1 MFDTFNTLFDT
12 LRSLLTSNESI
23 DIEKIQTITSNKSN
37 LLNIISNS
45 PQNAAQRAS
54 LSRADLDGIQFD
66 SLPERRKL
74 PRLFIDECFA
84 ISDLFQLNEYDSL
97 LLLIEGESLQSNY
110 PDCTRGLLAVQLYYE
125 SKERLAACLAY
136 LMACLPGRTFQ
147 SLLKLSKSI
156 EFCTNFINELIEQRL
171 IENIIEQLISFQIRN
186 EEQKLYSKAGLGNV
200 KHRRR
205 VQDSIKHIR
214 SFQAK
219 SVFLYSCQIRLT
231 QSHFL
236 AIINYLSKYSTIQD
250 DGIID
255 ESTLYILG
263 AFLYGITL
271 ALTIPNDTMTG
282 SSSILTTKHQQF
294 SLQEDQPLTSLDNN
308 TTTSSSS
315 IDPTLLTTIRDILSN
330 DERWI
335 VPEMKAVCQL
345 AWAIILRARSHTLP
359 DGHIYSE
366 DIEALADTA
375 VEAHVFAFLSEIVI
389 KSSLFEQEE
398 FLIRRFHTL
407 FVDFIYYLPFKL
419 KELRVQAEDTARM
432 IEDCERA
439 RKPLPDNLQRDYEY
453 FLELL
458 SMFYANDH
466 MELHLS
472 EEFWIAADALAG
484 HRMMQSPTQQQVA
497 LANFVE
503 SAGGTLS
510 AYLYCHY
517 IHMLAGISST
527 QSSAHACFELL
538 RFAKDTGGPTC
549 WNRIFQAFLL
559 YRNTYRPDTLLNQ
572 QVQTSFTGTPSPSAI
587 KTIAPKEVTALI
599 AVLNLIEVIASQDE
613 VSRIGFFEHP
623 QWQITGAFFG
633 LLSCRISLDLKAA
646 LFNTLSAFTKTSE
659 IAVHFW
665 KIIGEIDLFAPMEN
679 SDMPALAYEIEEFE
693 VPSQKYTFLK
703 ACLKFLQP
711 IITQQLKTN
720 LDMRTLG
727 YCVVF
732 LVNHVLLKIPT
743 RTFKSQQEKWQIV
756 ETVLIILNE
765 IVMNYFSN
773 QIIENDTN
781 ETNIVS
787 AGELLVNDLLRGGI
801 LYNLLTALIT
811 DGCEKLSEYSPFTG
825 EQELSR
831 SLILIMELLE
841 LVTINSQQ
849 ILQTDRSSTFT
860 FCQTPIERIVT
871 DANTKDLF
879 PNIMKLIDMIDY
891 FPKLAS
897 QALSIIAKT
906 LSEDKLQ
913 KPFLRLLPKE
923 HKDKALLRN
932 GLVRCLEFTEPD
944 IDENNE
950 TDDVD
955 LKGRM
960 RYSVLWLLTK
970 CVQTN
975 IGHYLCGFT
984 RQQQLETI
992 DSYFTLT
999 GKSCRVNNC
1008 FQAILNFFDDLS
1020 PIKIDFYQKTL
1031 PLCYEVIYLL
1041 CTNHSTNIMKITFDI
1056 LHEHIF
1062 IPKQIQLY
1070 FPLKTSLSSNIFK
1083 HSIETYLL
1091 RLTSLELFH
1100 LTNQP
1105 TIISKNLIDT
1115 TMNLLFELID
1125 IKLNRLTL
1133 SLLNLSYEKSDHEI
1147 LSQLKTPNI
1156 DLTKINHILQACQYN
1171 ERTNLKL
1178 YRLESL
1184 RKFLSNEIKTIQQT
1198 NHSNNTE
1205 LLNDMNNY
1213 QDSYIHDC
1221 KIILAY
1227 ANQLNNEQID
1237 FYWRNCHID
1246 AWRSLV
1252 ELILYLNLNQTKT
1265 FPFDL
1270 CNFLYEKIFNQSN
1283 SILDDQQ
1290 ISHLMNIFLTGI
1302 ISMKQMN
1309 ITGEYRT
1316 NLIGILRHLFEFIQS
1331 RFTAK
1336 GRAAI
1341 YGAIVQSIEIIENV
1355 EQQQQQDDL
1364 RRIFNNAIQHNQN
1377 LLTIVYDDALSSVP
1391 AVRSSASS
1399 LLTSLITVD
1408 TSDIISNNF
1417 NQTFL
1422 RSLEGE
1428 LRQLTVA
1435 VIQSLQTSGTVDLK
1449 TWHSFSSYM
1458 ALLLRISSVSNGAQL
1473 LVSSNIFD
1481 ALLPLMDFHVDTR
1494 RLLHDNES
1502 SRNGRWM
1509 FGRTLAFVIDLT
1521 VASLMANVRSKEKI
1535 YQFANQLTE
1544 LILKILASPLDNL
1557 CTLHEIDTVLKL
1569 VSTLDASTDLNA
1581 RTIDA
1586 QLQRMRQSSFKL
1598 LTLLCRDDLFH
1609 HLLSQI
1615 EATRARH
1622 IISSTY
1628 WRVCFSILAMAI
1640 RLLHQN
1646 SPELTE
1652 HLPAILK
1659 LCEWITLNI
1668 TNLSQDEKSIL
1679 FNFCQMPIDRI
1690 STPKIKQDLLI
1701 QLMKLMDCSA
1711 TLYNQQ

>member
-23 DIEKIQTITSNKSN
+23 DTEKIQTITSNKSN
-37 LLNIISNS
+37 LLNITSNP
-45 PQNAAQRAS
+45 PQNATQRAI

-97 LLLIEGESLQSNY
+97 LLLVEGESLQSNF

-136 LMACLPGRTFQ
+136 LMACLSGRTFQ
-147 SLLKLSKSI
+147 SLLKNAKSI
-156 EFCTNFINELIEQRL
+156 EFCSTFITDLVEQRL

-219 SVFLYSCQIRLT
+219 SVFLYSCQTRLT
-231 QSHFL
+231 QAHIL
-236 AIINYLSKYSTIQD
+236 AILTYLSKHSTVQD

-271 ALTIPNDTMTG
+271 ALTIPNDAMTG

-294 SLQEDQPLTSLDNN
+294 SLQEDQPLISLDNN
-308 TTTSSSS
+308 TTTSTSS
-315 IDPTLLTTIRDILSN
+315 IDPALLTTIRDLLSN

-345 AWAIILRARSHTLP
+345 AWAIILRARSHILP

-366 DIEALADTA
+366 DIETLADTA
-375 VEAHVFAFLSEIVI
+375 VEAHVFAFLSETVI

-466 MELHLS
+466 MGLHLS

-484 HRMMQSPTQQQVA
+484 HRRMQSPTQQQVA

-572 QVQTSFTGTPSPSAI
+572 QTQTSFTGTSSASAI

-646 LFNTLSAFTKTSE
+646 LFNTLSAFTKTPE

-665 KIIGEIDLFAPMEN
+665 KIIGEIDLFAPIEN

-693 VPSQKYTFLK
+693 VPSQKYTFLR

-720 LDMRTLG
+720 IDMRTLG
-727 YCVVF
+727 FCVVF

-743 RTFKSQQEKWQIV
+743 RAFKSIQEKWQIV
-756 ETVLIILNE
+756 ENVLIILND
-765 IVMNYFSN
+765 IVANYFSN
-773 QIIENDTN
+773 QTVENDTN
-781 ETNIVS
+781 EAAIVS

-801 LYNLLTALIT
+801 LYNLLTALII
-811 DGCEKLSEYSPFTG
+811 DGCDKLAEYTSFTG
-825 EQELSR
+825 EHELSR

-841 LVTINSQQ
+841 SVTINSQQ
-849 ILQTDRSSTFT
+849 ILQTDKSSAFT

-871 DANTKDLF
+871 DASTKDLF

-891 FPKLAS
+891 FPKLS
-897 QALSIIAKT
+897 NQSLSIIAKT

-923 HKDKALLRN
+923 HKDKAILRN

-944 IDENNE
+944 CDEH
-950 TDDVD
+950 TDTDEVD

-960 RYSVLWLLTK
+960 RYAVLWLLTK
-970 CVQTN
+970 SVQSN
-975 IGHYLCGFT
+975 IGHFLCGFT
-984 RQQQLETI
+984 RQQQLEPI

-1008 FQAILNFFDDLS
+1008 LQAILNFFDDLS
-1020 PIKIDFYQKTL
+1020 PLKIDSYQKTL
-1031 PLCYEVIYLL
+1031 PLCYEVLYLL
-1041 CTNHSTNIMKITFDI
+1041 CTNHSPNVIKITFDI
-1056 LHEHIF
+1056 LHEHVF
-1062 IPKQIQLY
+1062 IPKQIQTY
-1070 FPLKTSLSSNIFK
+1070 FPLKTSSTSNIFK

-1091 RLTSLELFH
+1091 RLTALELFH
-1100 LTNQP
+1100 LINHP

-1115 TMNLLFELID
+1115 TMNFLFELID
-1125 IKLNRLTL
+1125 IKLNRLTS
-1133 SLLNLSYEKSDHEI
+1133 SLLNLPYHKSDDQL

-1156 DLTKINHILQACQYN
+1156 DLTKVNHILQACQYN
-1171 ERTNLKL
+1171 ERANLKL

-1184 RKFLSNEIKTIQQT
+1184 QKFLSNEIKTIQQT
-1198 NHSNNTE
+1198 TQSNNNE
-1205 LLNDMNNY
+1205 LLNEMNNA
-1213 QDSYIHDC
+1213 QDNYIHDC

-1237 FYWRNCHID
+1237 FYWRNSHID

-1252 ELILYLNLNQTKT
+1252 ELILYLNLSPMRT
-1265 FPFDL
+1265 FSFDL
-1270 CNFLYEKIFNQSN
+1270 CNYLYEKIFHQTNAV
-1283 SILDDQQ
+1283 LDDQQ
-1290 ISHLMNIFLTGI
+1290 ISHLMNVFLTAI
-1302 ISMKQMN
+1302 IAIKQLN

-1316 NLIGILRHLFEFIQS
+1316 NLIGILRNLFDFIQP

-1341 YGAIVQSIEIIENV
+1341 YGAIVQSIEIIESV
-1355 EQQQQQDDL
+1355 EQQHQDDL
-1364 RRIFNNAIQHNQN
+1364 RRIFSNVIQQNHN

-1391 AVRSSASS
+1391 AVR
-1399 LLTSLITVD
+1399 V
-1408 TSDIISNNF
+1408 
-1417 NQTFL
+1417 
-1422 RSLEGE
+1422 
-1428 LRQLTVA
+1428 
-1435 VIQSLQTSGTVDLK
+1435 
-1449 TWHSFSSYM
+1449 SYEEC
-1458 ALLLRISSVSNGAQL
+1458 SVY
-1473 LVSSNIFD
+1473 
-1481 ALLPLMDFHVDTR
+1481 
-1494 RLLHDNES
+1494 
-1502 SRNGRWM
+1502 RW
-1509 FGRTLAFVIDLT
+1509 A
-1521 VASLMANVRSKEKI
+1521 
-1535 YQFANQLTE
+1535 
-1544 LILKILASPLDNL
+1544 
-1557 CTLHEIDTVLKL
+1557 
-1569 VSTLDASTDLNA
+1569 
-1581 RTIDA
+1581 
-1586 QLQRMRQSSFKL
+1586 
-1598 LTLLCRDDLFH
+1598 
-1609 HLLSQI
+1609 
-1615 EATRARH
+1615 
-1622 IISSTY
+1622 
-1628 WRVCFSILAMAI
+1628 
-1640 RLLHQN
+1640 
-1646 SPELTE
+1646 
-1652 HLPAILK
+1652 
-1659 LCEWITLNI
+1659 TLNW
-1668 TNLSQDEKSIL
+1668 
-1679 FNFCQMPIDRI
+1679 
-1690 STPKIKQDLLI
+1690 STVH
-1701 QLMKLMDCSA
+1701 
-1711 TLYNQQ
+1711 

>member
-12 LRSLLTSNESI
+12 LRSLLTSNELI
-23 DIEKIQTITSNKSN
+23 DTEKFQIITSNKSN
-37 LLNIISNS
+37 FLNIITNS
-45 PQNAAQRAS
+45 PQNAVQRNI

-66 SLPERRKL
+66 SLTDRRKL

-136 LMACLPGRTFQ
+136 LMACLNGRTFQ
-147 SLLKLSKSI
+147 SLLRIPRSI
-156 EFCTNFINELIEQRL
+156 EFCTNFINELVEQRL
-171 IENIIEQLISFQIRN
+171 IENIIEQLITFQIRN

-219 SVFLYSCQIRLT
+219 SIFLYSCQIRLT
-231 QSHFL
+231 QSHLL
-236 AIINYLSKYSTIQD
+236 AIINYLAKYSTVQD

-271 ALTIPNDTMTG
+271 ALTIPNDTMSG
-282 SSSILTTKHQQF
+282 SSSIITSKHQQF
-294 SLQEDQPLTSLDNN
+294 SLQEDQPLSPLDNN
-308 TTTSSSS
+308 TTTSTSP
-315 IDPTLLTTIRDILSN
+315 IDPALLIAIRDLLSN

-335 VPEMKAVCQL
+335 IPELKAVCQL

-375 VEAHVFAFLSEIVI
+375 VEAHVFAFLSETVI

-398 FLIRRFHTL
+398 FLIRRFHML

-458 SMFYANDH
+458 STFYANDH
-466 MELHLS
+466 MGLHLS

-484 HRMMQSPTQQQVA
+484 HRMLQSPTQQQVA

-559 YRNTYRPDTLLNQ
+559 YRNTYRPDTLLNHQ
-572 QVQTSFTGTPSPSAI
+572 PQTSFSGAPSPSAI

-623 QWQITGAFFG
+623 QWQITAAFFG

-646 LFNTLSAFTKTSE
+646 LFNTLSAFTKTPE
-659 IAVHFW
+659 IAMHFW

-679 SDMPALAYEIEEFE
+679 SDMPAMAYEIEEFE

-703 ACLKFLQP
+703 SSLKFLQP

-720 LDMRTLG
+720 ADMRTLG

-743 RTFKSQQEKWQIV
+743 RTFKSIQEKWQIA
-756 ETVLIILNE
+756 ESVLIILND
-765 IVMNYFSN
+765 IVINYFAN
-773 QIIENDTN
+773 QIISNDNN
-781 ETNIVS
+781 EANNVLP
-787 AGELLVNDLLRGGI
+787 GELLVNDLLRGGI
-801 LYNLLTALIT
+801 LYNLLTTLIT
-811 DGCEKLSEYSPFTG
+811 DGCEKLSEYVSFSG

-831 SLILIMELLE
+831 SLILIIDLLE

-849 ILQTDRSSTFT
+849 ILQTDKSSTFT

-891 FPKLAS
+891 FPKLAH

-923 HKDKALLRN
+923 HKEKAILRY

-944 IDENNE
+944 PDNNNE
-950 TDDVD
+950 VDDND
-955 LKGRM
+955 LKARM
-960 RYSVLWLLTK
+960 RYTVLWLLTK
-970 CVQTN
+970 SVQSN

-984 RQQQLETI
+984 RQHQLEPI
-992 DSYFTLT
+992 DSYYTLT
-999 GKSCRVNNC
+999 GKSSRVNNC
-1008 FQAILNFFDDLS
+1008 LQAILNFFDDLS
-1020 PIKIDFYQKTL
+1020 PLKIDFYQKTL

-1041 CTNHSTNIMKITFDI
+1041 CTNNSSNIIKITFDI

-1062 IPKQIQLY
+1062 IQKQIQLY
-1070 FPLKTSLSSNIFK
+1070 LPLKTSSNIFK

-1091 RLTSLELFH
+1091 RLITHELYH
-1100 LTNQP
+1100 LTNHP

-1115 TMNLLFELID
+1115 TINLLFELID

-1133 SLLNLSYEKSDHEI
+1133 SLLNSSYNKIDHQ
-1147 LSQLKTPNI
+1147 LTSQLKTPNI
-1156 DLTKINHILQACQYN
+1156 DLNKINNILQACQYN
-1171 ERTNLKL
+1171 ERSNLKL
-1178 YRLESL
+1178 YRLDSL

-1198 NHSNNTE
+1198 NNINNNNE
-1205 LLNDMNNY
+1205 LINEINNN
-1213 QDSYIHDC
+1213 QENYIHDC

-1227 ANQLNNEQID
+1227 ANELNNEQID
-1237 FYWRNCHID
+1237 FYWRNSHID
-1246 AWRSLV
+1246 AWRSLI
-1252 ELILYLNLNQTKT
+1252 ELILYLNLYQIKT

-1270 CNFLYEKIFNQSN
+1270 CNYLYEKIFNQTN
-1283 SILDDQQ
+1283 IILDDQQ
-1290 ISHLMNIFLTGI
+1290 TSHLMNIFLTSI
-1302 ISMKQMN
+1302 ISIKQLN

-1316 NLIGILRHLFEFIQS
+1316 NLIIILKNLFDFIQQ
-1331 RFTAK
+1331 RFTSK

-1364 RRIFNNAIQHNQN
+1364 RRIFNHAIHQNHN
-1377 LLTIVYDDALSSVP
+1377 LLTIIYDDALLSVP
-1391 AVRSSASS
+1391 SVRSSASS

-1408 TSDIISNNF
+1408 TSDVILNTF

-1428 LRQLTVA
+1428 LRQLTCA
-1435 VIQSLQTSGTVDLK
+1435 VVQSLQTSGTVDLK

-1458 ALLLRISSVSNGAQL
+1458 ALLLRISSVNNGAQL
-1473 LVSSNIFD
+1473 LVSSNVFD
-1481 ALLPLMDFHVDTR
+1481 ALLPLMDFHIDTR

-1521 VASLMANVRSKEKI
+1521 VATLMANVRTKEKI

-1569 VSTLDASTDLNA
+1569 IYTLDASTDLTA
-1581 RTIDA
+1581 RSIDG
-1586 QLQRMRQSSFKL
+1586 QLQRMRQSSLKL
-1598 LTLLCRDDLFH
+1598 LGILSRDDLFR

-1615 EATRARH
+1615 ESARARQ
-1622 IISSTY
+1622 IISTTY
-1628 WRVCFSILAMAI
+1628 WRVCFYVLAMAI
-1640 RLLHQN
+1640 RLVHQN
-1646 SPELTE
+1646 STELTE

-1668 TNLSQDEKSIL
+1668 TNLSQEEKSTL

-1690 STPKIKQDLLI
+1690 TTPKIKQDLLMNM
-1701 QLMKLMDCSA
+1701 MKLMDSSSS
-1711 TLYNQQ
+1711 LYNPH

>member
-12 LRSLLTSNESI
+12 LRSLLTSNEPI
-23 DIEKIQTITSNKSN
+23 DTEQIQIITSNKSN
-37 LLNIISNS
+37 LINITSNS
-45 PQNAAQRAS
+45 PQNPVQRNI
-54 LSRADLDGIQFD
+54 LLRADIDGIQFD
-66 SLPERRKL
+66 SLTERRKL
-74 PRLFIDECFA
+74 PRLFIDECLA

-110 PDCTRGLLAVQLYYE
+110 RDCTRGLLAVQLYYE

-136 LMACLPGRTFQ
+136 LMACLNGRTFQ
-147 SLLKLSKSI
+147 SLLKISKTI

-219 SVFLYSCQIRLT
+219 SIFLYSCQIRLT
-231 QSHFL
+231 QSHL
-236 AIINYLSKYSTIQD
+236 LSIINYLAKHSTIQD

-255 ESTLYILG
+255 ESTLYLLG

-271 ALTIPNDTMTG
+271 ALTISNDTTIG
-282 SSSILTTKHQQF
+282 SSSIITSKYQQF
-294 SLQEDQPLTSLDNN
+294 SLQEDQPLSSLEDN
-308 TTTSSSS
+308 TTITTTSS
-315 IDPTLLTTIRDILSN
+315 IDPTLIIAIRDILSN

-335 VPEMKAVCQL
+335 IPELKAVCQL

-389 KSSLFEQEE
+389 KNPLFQQEE
-398 FLIRRFHTL
+398 FLIRRFHML

-458 SMFYANDH
+458 STFYANDP
-466 MELHLS
+466 MGLHLS

-484 HRMMQSPTQQQVA
+484 HRLMQSPTQQQVA

-559 YRNTYRPDTLLNQ
+559 YRSTYRPDTLLSQ
-572 QVQTSFTGTPSPSAI
+572 QPQTSFGGSPSPSTV

-659 IAVHFW
+659 IAMHFW

-679 SDMPALAYEIEEFE
+679 SDMPAIAYEIEEFE

-703 ACLKFLQP
+703 SCLKFLQP
-711 IITQQLKTN
+711 IISQQLKTN
-720 LDMRTLG
+720 IDMRTLG

-743 RTFKSQQEKWQIV
+743 RTFKSIQEKWQMI
-756 ETVLIILNE
+756 EFVLIILND
-765 IVMNYFSN
+765 IVSNFFSN
-773 QIIENDTN
+773 QIIDNDQS
-781 ETNIVS
+781 ETKLVS
-787 AGELLVNDLLRGGI
+787 PGELLINDLVRGGV
-801 LYNLLTALIT
+801 LNNLLTALIT
-811 DGCEKLSEYSPFTG
+811 DGCEKLFEYVAFIG

-841 LVTINSQQ
+841 SVTINSQQ
-849 ILQTDRSSTFT
+849 ILPTDKSSSFT

-871 DANTKDLF
+871 DTNTKDLF

-891 FPKLAS
+891 FPKLAN
-897 QALSIIAKT
+897 QALSIFAKT

-913 KPFLRLLPKE
+913 KPFLRLLPKD
-923 HKDKALLRN
+923 HKEKALLRN
-932 GLVRCLEFTEPD
+932 GIVRCLEFTEPD
-944 IDENNE
+944 SDNNDEV
-950 TDDVD
+950 DDTD
-955 LKGRM
+955 LKAQM
-960 RYSVLWLLTK
+960 RYTVLWLLTK
-970 CVQTN
+970 SVQSN

-984 RQQQLETI
+984 RQDQLEPI
-992 DSYFTLT
+992 DFYSTLT
-999 GKSCRVNNC
+999 GRGCRVNNC
-1008 FQAILNFFDDLS
+1008 LQAILTFFDDLS
-1020 PIKIDFYQKTL
+1020 PMKIDYYQKSL
-1031 PLCYEVIYLL
+1031 PLCYEVLYLL
-1041 CTNHSTNIMKITFDI
+1041 CINNSSNIIKITFDI
-1056 LHEHIF
+1056 LHEHLF
-1062 IPKQIQLY
+1062 IQKQIQLY
-1070 FPLKTSLSSNIFK
+1070 LPLKTSLSNIFK
-1083 HSIETYLL
+1083 YSIETYLL
-1091 RLTSLELFH
+1091 RLIAHELFH
-1100 LTNQP
+1100 LTHEP

-1115 TMNLLFELID
+1115 TINLLFELID

-1133 SLLNLSYEKSDHEI
+1133 SLLNLSFIKQQDNLLI
-1147 LSQLKTPNI
+1147 NQLKTPNI
-1156 DLTKINHILQACQYN
+1156 DLNKINHILQACQYN

-1178 YRLESL
+1178 YRLDSL
-1184 RKFLSNEIKTIQQT
+1184 KKFLSNEIKLIQQT
-1198 NHSNNTE
+1198 TNNNE
-1205 LLNDMNNY
+1205 LINEINTN
-1213 QDSYIHDC
+1213 QDNYIHDC

-1237 FYWRNCHID
+1237 FYWRNSHVD
-1246 AWRSLV
+1246 AWRSLI
-1252 ELILYLNLNQTKT
+1252 ELILYLNLNQIKT

-1270 CNFLYEKIFNQSN
+1270 CNFLYEKIFNQTN
-1283 SILDDQQ
+1283 IILDDQQ
-1290 ISHLMNIFLTGI
+1290 SSHLMHIFLTSTVSI
-1302 ISMKQMN
+1302 KQLK

-1316 NLIGILRHLFEFIQS
+1316 NLIIILKNLFDFIQQ
-1331 RFTAK
+1331 RFTSK
-1336 GRAAI
+1336 GRGAI
-1341 YGAIVQSIEIIENV
+1341 YGSIVQCIEIIDNV

-1364 RRIFNNAIQHNQN
+1364 RRIFNNAIQRNHN
-1377 LLTIVYDDALSSVP
+1377 LLTIIYDDALSNVP

-1399 LLTSLITVD
+1399 LLTSLITI
-1408 TSDIISNNF
+1408 DISEIIFNNF
-1417 NQTFL
+1417 NQAFL
-1422 RSLEGE
+1422 RSLESE
-1428 LRQLTVA
+1428 LRQLMCA
-1435 VIQSLQTSGTVDLK
+1435 VVQSLQTSGIVDLK

-1458 ALLLRISSVSNGAQL
+1458 ALLLRISSVNNGAQL

-1481 ALLPLMDFHVDTR
+1481 ALLPLIDFHTDTR
-1494 RLLHDNES
+1494 RLLHDNET
-1502 SRNGRWM
+1502 SRSGRWM
-1509 FGRTLAFVIDLT
+1509 FGRTLAFVVDLT
-1521 VASLMANVRSKEKI
+1521 VAGLMANVRTKEKI
-1535 YQFANQLTE
+1535 YQFANHLTE
-1544 LILKILASPLDNL
+1544 LILTILANPLDNL
-1557 CTLHEIDTVLKL
+1557 CALHETDTVLKL
-1569 VSTLDASTDLNA
+1569 IYTLDASTDSNVCS
-1581 RTIDA
+1581 IDG
-1586 QLQRMRQSSFKL
+1586 QLQRMRHASLKL
-1598 LTLLCRDDLFH
+1598 LSILSRDELFR

-1615 EATRARH
+1615 ETTRARQ
-1622 IISSTY
+1622 IISTTY
-1628 WRVCFSILAMAI
+1628 WRVCFYVLAIAI
-1640 RLLHQN
+1640 RLVHQN
-1646 SPELTE
+1646 SSELTE
-1652 HLPAILK
+1652 NLPTILK
-1659 LCEWITLNI
+1659 LCEWITLNT
-1668 TNLSQDEKSIL
+1668 TNLSQVEKSTL

-1690 STPKIKQDLLI
+1690 LTPKMKQDLLI
-1701 QLMKLMDCSA
+1701 NMMKLMDSSSS
-1711 TLYNQQ
+1711 LYNPH

>member
-12 LRSLLTSNESI
+12 LRSLLASNEPI
-23 DIEKIQTITSNKSN
+23 DNEKVQTITSNKSN
-37 LLNIISNS
+37 LLNITSNS
-45 PQNAAQRAS
+45 PQNPAQRNI
-54 LSRADLDGIQFD
+54 LLRADIDGIQFD
-66 SLPERRKL
+66 SLTERRKL

-97 LLLIEGESLQSNY
+97 LLIIEGESLQSNY

-136 LMACLPGRTFQ
+136 LMACLSGRTFQ
-147 SLLKLSKSI
+147 SLLKISKSI
-156 EFCTNFINELIEQRL
+156 EFCTNFTNELIEQRL

-219 SVFLYSCQIRLT
+219 AIFLYSCQIRLT
-231 QSHFL
+231 RSHL
-236 AIINYLSKYSTIQD
+236 LSIINYLAKYSTIQD

-255 ESTLYILG
+255 ESTLYLLG

-271 ALTIPNDTMTG
+271 ALTIPNDTNIG
-282 SSSILTTKHQQF
+282 SSSIITSKHQQF
-294 SLQEDQPLTSLDNN
+294 SLQEDQPLSPLEDNTTT
-308 TTTSSSS
+308 TTTSS
-315 IDPTLLTTIRDILSN
+315 IDPALITSIRDILSN

-335 VPEMKAVCQL
+335 VPELKAVCQL

-375 VEAHVFAFLSEIVI
+375 VEAHVFAFLSETVT
-389 KSSLFEQEE
+389 KSSLFQQEE
-398 FLIRRFHTL
+398 FLIRRFHML

-458 SMFYANDH
+458 STFYANDH
-466 MELHLS
+466 MGLHLS

-484 HRMMQSPTQQQVA
+484 HRLMQSPTQQQVA

-572 QVQTSFTGTPSPSAI
+572 QQQTSFGASPSPSAI

-659 IAVHFW
+659 IAMHFW
-665 KIIGEIDLFAPMEN
+665 KIIGDVDLFAPMEN
-679 SDMPALAYEIEEFE
+679 SDMPAIAYEIEEFE

-703 ACLKFLQP
+703 SCLKFLQP
-711 IITQQLKTN
+711 IISQQLKTN
-720 LDMRTLG
+720 IDMRTLG

-743 RTFKSQQEKWQIV
+743 RTFKSIQEKWQII
-756 ETVLIILNE
+756 EFVLIILND
-765 IVMNYFSN
+765 IVINYFSN
-773 QIIENDTN
+773 QIIENDHN
-781 ETNIVS
+781 EAKLVS
-787 AGELLVNDLLRGGI
+787 PGELLVNDLLRGGV
-801 LYNLLTALIT
+801 LNNLLTTLIS
-811 DGCEKLSEYSPFTG
+811 DGCEKLFEYVPFIG

-841 LVTINSQQ
+841 SVTLSSQQ
-849 ILQTDRSSTFT
+849 ILQTDKLSSFT

-871 DANTKDLF
+871 DTNTKDLF
-879 PNIMKLIDMIDY
+879 PNIMKLVDMIDY
-891 FPKLAS
+891 FPKLAH
-897 QALSIIAKT
+897 QALSIFAKT

-913 KPFLRLLPKE
+913 KPFLRLLPKD
-923 HKDKALLRN
+923 HKEKALLRN
-932 GLVRCLEFTEPD
+932 GIVRCLEFTESD
-944 IDENNE
+944 SDNNDEIDD
-950 TDDVD
+950 TD
-955 LKGRM
+955 LKARM
-960 RYSVLWLLTK
+960 RYTVLWLLTK
-970 CVQTN
+970 SVQSN

-984 RQQQLETI
+984 RQNQLEPI
-992 DSYFTLT
+992 DFYSTLT
-999 GKSCRVNNC
+999 GRSCRVNNC
-1008 FQAILNFFDDLS
+1008 LQAILTFFDDLS
-1020 PIKIDFYQKTL
+1020 PMKIDYYQKSL
-1031 PLCYEVIYLL
+1031 PLCYEVLYLL
-1041 CTNHSTNIMKITFDI
+1041 CTNNSSNIIKVTFDI
-1056 LHEHIF
+1056 LHENLF
-1062 IPKQIQLY
+1062 IQKQIQLN
-1070 FPLKTSLSSNIFK
+1070 FPLKTSSSNIFK
-1083 HSIETYLL
+1083 YSIETYLL
-1091 RLTSLELFH
+1091 RLIAHELFH
-1100 LTNQP
+1100 LTHEP

-1115 TMNLLFELID
+1115 TINLLFELID

-1133 SLLNLSYEKSDHEI
+1133 SLLNLPFVKQDHLLI
-1147 LSQLKTPNI
+1147 NQLKTPNI
-1156 DLTKINHILQACQYN
+1156 DLNKINHILQACQYN

-1178 YRLESL
+1178 YRLDSL
-1184 RKFLSNEIKTIQQT
+1184 KKFLSNEIKSIQQANT
-1198 NHSNNTE
+1198 NNNE
-1205 LLNDMNNY
+1205 LINEINNN
-1213 QDSYIHDC
+1213 QDNYIHDC

-1237 FYWRNCHID
+1237 LYWRNSHID
-1246 AWRSLV
+1246 AWRSLI
-1252 ELILYLNLNQTKT
+1252 ELILYLNLNQIKT

-1270 CNFLYEKIFNQSN
+1270 CNFLYEKIFNQTHI
-1283 SILDDQQ
+1283 ILDDQQ
-1290 ISHLMNIFLTGI
+1290 SSHLMNIFLTST
-1302 ISMKQMN
+1302 ISIKQLK

-1316 NLIGILRHLFEFIQS
+1316 NLIIILKNLFDFIQQ
-1331 RFTAK
+1331 RFTSK

-1341 YGAIVQSIEIIENV
+1341 YGSIVQGIEIIENV

-1364 RRIFNNAIQHNQN
+1364 RKIFNNAIQHNHN
-1377 LLTIVYDDALSSVP
+1377 LLTIIYDDALSNVP

-1399 LLTSLITVD
+1399 LLTSLITID
-1408 TSDIISNNF
+1408 ISDIIFNNF

-1422 RSLEGE
+1422 RSLESE
-1428 LRQLTVA
+1428 LRQLMCA
-1435 VIQSLQTSGTVDLK
+1435 VVQSLQTSGTVDLK

-1458 ALLLRISSVSNGAQL
+1458 ALLLQISSVNNGAQL

-1481 ALLPLMDFHVDTR
+1481 ALLPLIDFHTDTR
-1494 RLLHDNES
+1494 RLLHDNET

-1509 FGRTLAFVIDLT
+1509 FGRTLAFVVDLT
-1521 VASLMANVRSKEKI
+1521 VASLMANVRTKEKV
-1535 YQFANQLTE
+1535 YQFAHHLTE
-1544 LILKILASPLDNL
+1544 LILTILASPLDNL
-1557 CTLHEIDTVLKL
+1557 CALHEIDTVLKIIY
-1569 VSTLDASTDLNA
+1569 TLDASTDSNA
-1581 RTIDA
+1581 CSIDG
-1586 QLQRMRQSSFKL
+1586 QLQRMRHSSLKL
-1598 LTLLCRDDLFH
+1598 LSVLSRDNLFR

-1615 EATRARH
+1615 ETTHARQ
-1622 IISSTY
+1622 IISTTY
-1628 WRVCFSILAMAI
+1628 WRVCFYVLAMAI
-1640 RLLHQN
+1640 RLVHQN
-1646 SPELTE
+1646 SSELAE

-1668 TNLSQDEKSIL
+1668 TNLSQAEKSTL
-1679 FNFCQMPIDRI
+1679 FNFCQMPVDRI
-1690 STPKIKQDLLI
+1690 ATPKIKQDLLI
-1701 QLMKLMDCSA
+1701 NMMKLMDSSSS
-1711 TLYNQQ
+1711 LYNPH